1 MPPSRAARTHG
12 KLCHA
17 CGHSVHDLHAF
28 MHGLMSGPH
37 CAQGCMKSGQ
47 VLTDRRYKWFEPE
60 YWRFGDPA
68 SAEGQI
74 NYMRHAS
81 GQVRSLSPPQAPW
94 SSFFEKCQSG
104 RPTGASV
111 TLVFLLPEQC
121 CGSVEP
127 ADCVLAWRGTAIKGC
142 NEACKGQHGPKFCEE
157 GKLLRRC
164 MG

>member
-12 KLCHA
+12 KTCSRHA

-28 MHGLMSGPH
+28 MHGLMSGSH
-37 CAQGCMKSGQ
+37 FAQGCMKSGQ

-81 GQVRSLSPPQAPW
+81 GQVRSLSPPQTPW
-94 SSFFEKCQSG
+94 SSCFQKD
-104 RPTGASV
+104 ANLADL
-111 TLVFLLPEQC
+111 LVPL
-121 CGSVEP
+121 
-127 ADCVLAWRGTAIKGC
+127 
-142 NEACKGQHGPKFCEE
+142 
-157 GKLLRRC
+157 
-164 MG
+164 